1 MTYQEALKAYRE
13 RFDGDSFPL
22 MLVQD
27 MTDDEVRQ
35 KIEKCLRDG
44 RPYEPSDG
52 ARY

>member
-13 RFDGDSFPL
+13 KFGDIFPL

-35 KIEKCLRDG
+35 TIEKCLRDG
-44 RPYEPSDG
+44 RPYEPSEG